1 MSFQYIPFVYV
12 CLIVH
17 IMYII
22 IITPHIL
29 LRLFCPISSLTN
41 ILSGFSRPLLLPV
54 IPSFSLLLQR
64 RYLNGYHPLSRS
76 LHSLETT
83 TTTTTT
89 IVWKTPSKTIHK
101 LPTTMAMVVVQVVV
115 VVVAET
121 VRYVVRPLVVVGVEV
136 EELIVV

>member
-83 TTTTTT
+83 TTTT

-101 LPTTMAMVVVQVVV
+101 LPTTMAMVVV
-115 VVVAET
+115 
-121 VRYVVRPLVVVGVEV
+121 RYVVRPLVVVGVEV